1 MNPVPS
7 RSRARFIF
15 WLITPLITGTIIM
28 VLEMAAVRLYAPFF
42 GNAISVWAV
51 VISIVML
58 ALATG
63 YIVGGKLADRMG
75 SDGPL
80 FFSILGSSLY
90 QLLTIYIARPL
101 LPHFSDLGEV
111 AGAGLAS
118 LAFFAI
124 PMILLAATG
133 PYIIRLLSRADNS
146 GTTAGSVY
154 ALSTAGSVAGIA
166 LASFVLIPR
175 LGTSA
180 TLLISCAVTGAVG
193 AAGLISRISK
203 RRLSFS
209 SFASFASIAPLAFIP
224 LAPTSWEQSSDT
236 IWESESAYNVVRVAR
251 DDTRLLLKLNAE
263 GSVHTVRESG
273 GGWTG
278 YYYDQFALG
287 PLLVDNPRR
296 ALVLGMGAGS
306 SIHATRVTAPEIR
319 IDAVEID
326 AKVVEAAHRF
336 FEIPQE
342 ADWLRIHVADA
353 RPWLRR
359 NSERYEIIQTDLYQ
373 GGPHIPFY
381 LATVEFYTQVLEH
394 LTDDGLMM
402 MNVFDAGPDHR
413 LADAIVAT
421 VRQVFP
427 SVMIQPAGSG
437 NYLVTAFAR
446 RTSIESLRDRLT
458 SVVTK
463 SNVGGDV
470 ALLARNAAARITEA
484 QVSPG
489 TPVFTDDHAP
499 IEQMTITNPGM

>member
-1 MNPVPS
+1 MNPVSS
-7 RSRARFIF
+7 RSRARSIL

-42 GNAISVWAV
+42 GNAINVWAV

-58 ALATG
+58 ALAIG
-63 YIVGGKLADRMG
+63 YVVGGKLADRTG

-80 FFSILGSSLY
+80 FFSILGSSIY
-90 QLLTIYIARPL
+90 QLVTIYIARPA
-101 LPHFSDLGEV
+101 LPQFADLGEV
-111 AGAGLAS
+111 AGAGLAT

-124 PMILLAATG
+124 PMILLAGTG

-175 LGTSA
+175 LGTNA
-180 TLLISCAVTGAVG
+180 TLLISCAVSGAVG

-203 RRLSFS
+203 KRLSFA
-209 SFASFASIAPLAFIP
+209 SFASFASIAPLALIP
-224 LAPTSWEQSSDT
+224 HAATAWEQSPDT

-263 GSVHTVRESG
+263 DSVHTVRESG

-287 PLLVDNPRR
+287 PLLVDDPRR

-306 SIHATRVTAPEIR
+306 SIHATRVTAPNIR

-326 AKVVEAAHRF
+326 AKVVEAAYRF
-336 FEIPQE
+336 FEVPDG

-359 NSERYEIIQTDLYQ
+359 NGERYEIIQIDLYR
-373 GGPHIPFY
+373 GGPQIPFY
-381 LATVEFYTQVLEH
+381 LATLEFYTQVREH
-394 LTDDGLMM
+394 LTDGVMM
-402 MNVFDAGPDHR
+402 MNVFDASPDRR
-413 LADAIVAT
+413 LVNSIAAT
-421 VRQVFP
+421 LKQVFP
-427 SVMIQPAGSG
+427 SVMIQSAGPA
-437 NYLVTAFAR
+437 NYVVSAFAR
-446 RTSIESLRDRLT
+446 RTSVESIRKRLT
-458 SVVTK
+458 TAAATA
-463 SNVGGDV
+463 NADQGV

-484 QVSPG
+484 VVSPG
-489 TPVFTDDHAP
+489 TRIFTDDL
-499 IEQMTITNPGM
+499 TPGM